1 MKIVVTGALG
11 HLGAKLCTH
20 LVELGHVVNGIDLNN
35 ADTPVLVK
43 NIDLSNFS
51 TELVSFL
58 GGAQVIIHL
67 AAERSP
73 DASWSTIIPNN
84 MDAVLNLFEA
94 ARQAGVP
101 KFIFAS
107 SNWLMGGKRFGVGK
121 LSPDMTPDPINP
133 YGMSKLMGER
143 IGSHY
148 AKVHGMSV
156 ICVRIGWTQWTHGNK
171 PGPHMAMGRWG
182 QLMWLSDQDFL
193 NGITA
198 ATMFSTEGFIVV
210 NLMSNNPGM
219 RWSLDETKSKIG
231 FTPTDGAAAR
241 LNLAVRLK
249 EFGAWTR
256 QVAIPIFTSKFIGK
270 DW

>member
-1 MKIVVTGALG
+1 
-11 HLGAKLCTH
+11 
-20 LVELGHVVNGIDLNN
+20 
-35 ADTPVLVK
+35 
-43 NIDLSNFS
+43 
-51 TELVSFL
+51 
-58 GGAQVIIHL
+58 
-67 AAERSP
+67 
-73 DASWSTIIPNN
+73 
-84 MDAVLNLFEA
+84 
-94 ARQAGVP
+94 
-101 KFIFAS
+101 
-107 SNWLMGGKRFGVGK
+107 
-121 LSPDMTPDPINP
+121 
-133 YGMSKLMGER
+133 
-143 IGSHY
+143 
-148 AKVHGMSV
+148 
-156 ICVRIGWTQWTHGNK
+156 
-171 PGPHMAMGRWG
+171 
-182 QLMWLSDQDFL
+182 MWLSDQDFL